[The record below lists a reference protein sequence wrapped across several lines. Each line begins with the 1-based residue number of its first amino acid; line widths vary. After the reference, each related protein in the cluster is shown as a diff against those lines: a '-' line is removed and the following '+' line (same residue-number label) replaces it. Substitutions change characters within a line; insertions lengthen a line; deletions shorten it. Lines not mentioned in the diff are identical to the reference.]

1 MLLFNT
7 NNRYN
12 GNKFTIILS
21 KQQLKLEKSIKK
33 LISASYQKNNT
44 GGGGGV
50 GVLIKPHPPRGGVAD
65 PFPPPPPPPA
75 GISRLYQ
82 ITPRVER
89 RIDMWSRS
97 LRASAAATSAKSS
110 P

>member
-21 KQQLKLEKSIKK
+21 KRQLKLEKSIKK

-44 GGGGGV
+44 GGRFSSIE
-50 GVLIKPHPPRGGVAD
+50 LKRPR
-65 PFPPPPPPPA
+65 
-75 GISRLYQ
+75 RY
-82 ITPRVER
+82 
-89 RIDMWSRS
+89 
-97 LRASAAATSAKSS
+97 
-110 P
+110 

>member
-44 GGGGGV
+44 GGGV
-50 GVLIKPHPPRGGVAD
+50 SVQLN
-65 PFPPPPPPPA
+65 
-75 GISRLYQ
+75 
-82 ITPRVER
+82 
-89 RIDMWSRS
+89 
-97 LRASAAATSAKSS
+97 
-110 P
+110 